1 MKTAAMTSTP
11 RSAKPSQPRVATL
24 RRREGGTALLA
35 AMMMLILMGMIGLAS
50 LDTVM
55 QDRQVAGHTSQAR
68 QALYA
73 AEAGVARGLDVV
85 RTASLGATLSPGE
98 CISQEIPSYTFP
110 ESGASYQRDTTADGP
125 ISGNPEYNVCML
137 ATADP
142 CAVMD
147 SSIEQGQQIF
157 LNTVWDLR
165 VEGRSQ
171 GGAVS
176 RLQATV
182 ARCHAF
188 NN

>member
-1 MKTAAMTSTP
+1 MTLR
-11 RSAKPSQPRVATL
+11 RSCPKVVHPRVSG
-24 RRREGGTALLA
+24 RGRREGGTALLI
-35 AMMMLILMGMIGLAS
+35 AMMMLVLMGMIGLAS

-73 AEAGVARGLDVV
+73 AEAGVARGLDMV
-85 RTASLGATLSPGE
+85 RTASLGSALSPGE
-98 CISQEIPSYTFP
+98 CINQELPAHTFP
-110 ESGASYQRDTTADGP
+110 DSGASYQRDLTADGP

-142 CAVMD
+142 CGSTD

-165 VEGRSQ
+165 VEGHSQ

-176 RLQATV
+176 RVQATV
-182 ARCHAF
+182 VRCHAY

>member
-1 MKTAAMTSTP
+1 M
-11 RSAKPSQPRVATL
+11 R
-24 RRREGGTALLA
+24 
-35 AMMMLILMGMIGLAS
+35 
-50 LDTVM
+50 
-55 QDRQVAGHTSQAR
+55 DRQVAGHTSQAR

-73 AEAGVARGLDVV
+73 AEAGIAAGLDMV

-98 CISQEIPSYTFP
+98 CVSQELQPHTFSD
-110 ESGASYQRDTTADGP
+110 SGASYRRDTTADGP
-125 ISGNPEYNVCML
+125 VSGYPEYNVCML

-142 CAVMD
+142 CAATD
-147 SSIEQGQQIF
+147 GSIEQGQQIF

-165 VEGRSQ
+165 VEGSSQ

-182 ARCHAF
+182 VRCHAY